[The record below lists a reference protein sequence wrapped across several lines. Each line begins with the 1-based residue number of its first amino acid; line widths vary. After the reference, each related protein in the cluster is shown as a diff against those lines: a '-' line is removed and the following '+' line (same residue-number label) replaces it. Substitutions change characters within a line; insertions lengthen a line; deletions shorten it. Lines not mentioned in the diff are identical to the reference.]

1 MKQEGKNLKGYA
13 KNMLEN
19 SFKFIFIN
27 YWRSIDK
34 KIFFCFL
41 ILFFLG
47 LFFSFSS
54 TSSLAGER
62 LNKDYYFFFTK
73 HFIYTFLAISIMIII
88 SVIKT
93 ELLVKLIT
101 PLFIISL
108 IFLALVPIIGVEV
121 KGAKRW
127 LDFYFLRL
135 QPIEILKPFFILIT
149 VKILTLDRLQ
159 GSQLKY
165 VLSFLLLGS
174 VIILLIDQPDLGQS
188 ILLIISW
195 IATVFIS
202 GVSLIYLLIF
212 FSLFLIFLGLLLF
225 LLPEKFGYI
234 INRLI
239 TFFDPSQ
246 GDRFQSSSAL
256 DAIKLGG
263 LTGQGMGEGILKESV
278 PEAHTD
284 YVIAV
289 ISEEY
294 GSIVSIMILIIFL
307 YISFRIIKN
316 CFKQDDQYLKISL
329 SGLATLLIFQT
340 FIHAGVNTSLLPTT
354 GMTLPFLSYGG
365 SSLIGSAILAGL
377 VLNYTKNKSYLY
389 D

>member
-1 MKQEGKNLKGYA
+1 MQEKN
-13 KNMLEN
+13 
-19 SFKFIFIN
+19 FRFVFIN
-27 YWRSIDK
+27 YWRTIDK
-34 KIFFCFL
+34 KILFCFL

-73 HFIYTFLAISIMIII
+73 HLIFTFFSLSVMVLISI
-88 SVIKT
+88 IKT
-93 ELLVKLIT
+93 ELLTNLIL
-101 PLFIISL
+101 PLFIISFL
-108 IFLALVPIIGVEV
+108 SLALVPIIGVEV

-127 LDFYFLRL
+127 LDLYFFRL
-135 QPIEILKPFFILIT
+135 QPIEILKPLFILVT
-149 VKILTLDRLQ
+149 VKILTMKRFQD
-159 GSQLKY
+159 SQIKY
-165 VLSFLLLGS
+165 ILCFILLTSVL
-174 VIILLIDQPDLGQS
+174 ILLIDQPDLGQS
-188 ILLIISW
+188 ILLTVSW

-202 GVSLIYLLIF
+202 GVSLMYLFIF
-212 FSLFLIFLGLLLF
+212 FSIFIISLGSLLF
-225 LLPEKFGYI
+225 FLPEKFGYI
-234 INRLI
+234 INRLVAFI
-239 TFFDPSQ
+239 DPSQ
-246 GDRFQSSSAL
+246 GDKFQSSSAL

-294 GSIVSIMILIIFL
+294 GSIVTIIIMTIFL
-307 YISFRIIKN
+307 YISLRIIKN
-316 CFKQDDQYLKISL
+316 CFNQDNQYIKISL
-329 SGLATLLIFQT
+329 IGLATLLIFQT
-340 FIHAGVNTSLLPTT
+340 FIHAGVNTNLIPTT

-365 SSLIGSAILAGL
+365 SSLIGSAIIAGL
-377 VLNYTKNKSYLY
+377 VLNYTKDKVYLY